1 MSKAD
6 DSRGENPDDVTDK
19 DDELDEQDD
28 AESEEEE
35 EEEEKPLATAS
46 KATAP
51 APDRGARSVAP
62 SSGAGSRLALV
73 AVLALAAGG
82 AAGWFGHQAKA
93 KAALR
98 AETGGPAAAGS
109 GAPAGPCGA
118 WQQKICSTTGAQ
130 SAACQQAQGAT
141 ALLMAPTCEQA
152 LEALPGTL
160 EKIKVARAPCD
171 NLTTK
176 LCKDLPPG
184 SSTCQMVKQRTTSFP
199 GDRCA
204 EMLKN
209 YDAVLSEVKMIDQQS
224 AGGPMGGAN
233 PHAPPGAPPG
243 APGMPPGM
251 PPQGMPPQGMPQQSM
266 PPQGAPPGHP

>member
-1 MSKAD
+1 MPLVCGPMSKAD
-6 DSRGENPDDVTDK
+6 DPRDEDRDDN

-28 AESEEEE
+28 AESEEEV
-35 EEEEKPLATAS
+35 EEEKPRSTEAKTAS
-46 KATAP
+46 AAQERAARSTAP
-51 APDRGARSVAP
+51 TAGGGGA
-62 SSGAGSRLALV
+62 SRTALV

-98 AETGGPAAAGS
+98 AETNVPATAGS
-109 GAPAGPCGA
+109 AGGAPAGPCGA
-118 WQQKICSTTGAQ
+118 WQQKICASSGAQ
-130 SAACQQAQGAT
+130 SAACQQAQAAT
-141 ALLMAPTCEQA
+141 GLLMPPTCEAA

-160 EKIKVARAPCD
+160 EKIKAARAPCE

-199 GDRCA
+199 GERCA

-209 YDAVLSEVKMIDQQS
+209 YDSVIAEVKMIDQQS
-224 AGGPMGGAN
+224 GGAN
-233 PHAPPGAPPG
+233 PHASPPGAPPG
-243 APGMPPGM
+243 APGM
-251 PPQGMPPQGMPQQSM
+251 PPQGMPPQGMPPQGT
-266 PPQGAPPGHP
+266 PPQGASRGHP